1 MLMLLKHWETAEIDF
16 SKHFYGNVGSLNIPR
31 VNQGIFNHREERQRE
46 VKRSA
51 TFDIDPVRVNLAWMV
66 GANSCTFPK
75 DSKQGGRREPKASHE
90 VSISKP
96 LTIPLRPA
104 QAEQLPA

>member
-16 SKHFYGNVGSLNIPR
+16 SKHFYGNVGSLNIPQ

-46 VKRSA
+46 GRERTKS
-51 TFDIDPVRVNLAWMV
+51 
-66 GANSCTFPK
+66 FP
-75 DSKQGGRREPKASHE
+75 HE

-96 LTIPLRPA
+96 LTVTFRPA
-104 QAEQLPA
+104 QAEPLPAFLNLSYVRVSDETSIKNALNEI